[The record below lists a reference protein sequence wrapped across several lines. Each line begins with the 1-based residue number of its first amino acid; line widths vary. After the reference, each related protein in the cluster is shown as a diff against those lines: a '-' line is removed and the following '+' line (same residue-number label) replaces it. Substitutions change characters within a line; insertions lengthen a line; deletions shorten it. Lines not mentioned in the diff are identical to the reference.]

1 MNFQIKNVSLMTLMK
16 NIHPS
21 NNNKIIIINKYI
33 LESAGDGG
41 FIVSGLIQSDGDGD
55 LSLFVT

>member
-1 MNFQIKNVSLMTLMK
+1 MTLMK